1 MKTNKTIKHLLS
13 YSYGTFFASSTL
25 LLAMLVID
33 ANIYSATLETIMT
46 FVGAIFVASA
56 LTSMALE
63 IWDTENIG

>member
-13 YSYGTFFASSTL
+13 FSYKTFFASSTL

-33 ANIYSATLETIMT
+33 ENIYSKTLETIMA
-46 FVGAIFVASA
+46 FVGAIFVVSA

-63 IWDTENIG
+63 IWDTENS

>member
-13 YSYGTFFASSTL
+13 YSYGTFFTSATL

-33 ANIYSATLETIMT
+33 ENIYSETLETIMT